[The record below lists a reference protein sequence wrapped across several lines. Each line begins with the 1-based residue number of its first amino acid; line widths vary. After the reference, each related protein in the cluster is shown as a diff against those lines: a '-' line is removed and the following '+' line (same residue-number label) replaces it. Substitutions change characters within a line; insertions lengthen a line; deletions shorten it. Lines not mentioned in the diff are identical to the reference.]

1 MELLAP
7 RVTGASGFPS
17 RPRRARRTPGGD
29 MLAVGYEA
37 FVGSGTRAF
46 LGTQVGTNK
55 GEAAMANQQKAD
67 FGAGQNGHEEEVARY
82 EQELA
87 AYLQER
93 IKPGLNSGAIPLVA
107 RSIAK
112 AIAHRE
118 HPKDA
123 SEDAAVDDEPSAEA
137 DEEPSAEADEE
148 PSAEADEEPSAEAD
162 EEPSAEAAEEPSAQ
176 ADEEP
181 IAEADEEPS
190 AEADEEPSA
199 EADEEPSAE
208 ADDEPSAEADDE
220 PSAEADDEPSAE
232 SEAPPDFEADMH
244 ELQAQLGEDWI
255 LRFSVLSDEGWLT
268 AEKDD
273 GSQRLEAQTAA
284 VLLEAVDLLNEN
296 GGRST

>member
-1 MELLAP
+1 
-7 RVTGASGFPS
+7 
-17 RPRRARRTPGGD
+17 
-29 MLAVGYEA
+29 
-37 FVGSGTRAF
+37 
-46 LGTQVGTNK
+46 
-55 GEAAMANQQKAD
+55 MAKQQKAD
-67 FGAGQNGHEEEVARY
+67 PGAGQNGHEEEVAKY

-137 DEEPSAEADEE
+137 DDEPSAEADDE
-148 PSAEADEEPSAEAD
+148 PSAEADDEPSAEAD
-162 EEPSAEAAEEPSAQ
+162 
-176 ADEEP
+176 D
-181 IAEADEEPS
+181 EPS
-190 AEADEEPSA
+190 AEAD
-199 EADEEPSAE
+199 DEPSAE

-255 LRFSVLSDEGWLT
+255 LRFSVLGDEGWLT

>member
-1 MELLAP
+1 
-7 RVTGASGFPS
+7 
-17 RPRRARRTPGGD
+17 
-29 MLAVGYEA
+29 
-37 FVGSGTRAF
+37 
-46 LGTQVGTNK
+46 
-55 GEAAMANQQKAD
+55 MAKQQKANP
-67 FGAGQNGHEEEVARY
+67 GTGQNGHEEEVARY

-118 HPKDA
+118 HPKGA
-123 SEDAAVDDEPSAEA
+123 SEDAEADDEPSAEA
-137 DEEPSAEADEE
+137 DDEPSAEADDE
-148 PSAEADEEPSAEAD
+148 PSAEADDEPSAEAD
-162 EEPSAEAAEEPSAQ
+162 
-176 ADEEP
+176 D
-181 IAEADEEPS
+181 
-190 AEADEEPSA
+190 
-199 EADEEPSAE
+199 EPSAE

-244 ELQAQLGEDWI
+244 ELQAKLGEDWI
-255 LRFSVLSDEGWLT
+255 LRFSVRGDDGWLT

-273 GSQRLEAQTAA
+273 GTQRLEAQTAS
-284 VLLEAVDLLNEN
+284 VLLEVVELLNEN